1 MAPPVA
7 HRGVQPVAD
16 REPRSSGSLV
26 DFARDPIA
34 CMRRLYEEHGD
45 LAVLEEG
52 SQRLVFVFSP
62 ELNQQVL
69 SDPDTFYAHFFAIR
83 GPKRSSQ
90 RKLTTG
96 LLGMNGEQ
104 HKRNRRLVKEP
115 FSKRSLLTYYQRI
128 AAIADDML
136 DAWRVGQTRDLFVE
150 MTHYMLR
157 VTSTILFGFD
167 RADMAVRIGKKIERW
182 AAMQHDLGIGALVPD
197 DRFSKGYEEL
207 LEYAKE
213 LEGDILEMI
222 RLRRSENADGEDVLS
237 ILVRTFDDQG
247 GLSDDELV
255 GQSAVLFAAA
265 HMTTAHSLTWTL
277 FLLAQHPQIMQ
288 ELARELAQSDVA
300 QFARAEVGGESSTL
314 LDRVIKESMRIL
326 PASSYSQRVNERAV
340 RLGSLELKRGTAII
354 WSPYIT
360 HHRVDLYPS
369 PERFLPSRW
378 ETIRPSAYEYLPFG
392 GGPRL
397 CIGGPLA
404 MMVLKTTLPRVLLRY
419 RLQIEPGAEIN
430 GRVISTMLTPTTPVP
445 TQIHAPDGNYV
456 ASPIRGN
463 IHEMVELSAECGV
476 RVN

>member
-7 HRGVQPVAD
+7 LEGVQPALHH
-16 REPRSSGSLV
+16 EPLTSGSLV
-26 DFARDPIA
+26 EFARDPLA
-34 CMRRLYEEHGD
+34 CMRRLYHQHGD
-45 LAVLEEG
+45 LAVLAEG

-62 ELNQQVL
+62 QLNQQVL
-69 SDPDTFYAHFFAIR
+69 SDPDTFHARFFAIR
-83 GPKRSSQ
+83 GPKHSAQ

-115 FSKRSLLTYYQRI
+115 FSKRSLVTHYQRI
-128 AAIADDML
+128 ASIADEML
-136 DAWRVGQTRDLFVE
+136 DTWQVGQTRDLFAE

-167 RADMAVRIGKKIERW
+167 RSDMAVRIGKKIERW

-197 DRFSKGYEEL
+197 DRFSDGYEDL
-207 LEYAKE
+207 LDFAKE

-222 RLRRSENADGEDVLS
+222 RLRRHENAEGDDVLS

-277 FLLAQHPQIMQ
+277 LLLAQHPEITR
-288 ELARELAQSDVA
+288 ELVCELAQGDLA
-300 QFARAEVGGESSTL
+300 QLARAEVGGESATL

-326 PASSYSQRVNERAV
+326 PASSYSQRVNDRPV
-340 RLGSLELKRGTAII
+340 RLGPLDLPRGTVII

-360 HHRVDLYPS
+360 HHRADLYPS

-378 ETIRPSAYEYLPFG
+378 ESIRPSAYEYLPFG
-392 GGPRL
+392 AGPRL

-419 RLQIEPGAEIN
+419 RLQVEPGAEIS
-430 GRVISTMLTPTTPVP
+430 GRVISTMLTPTTAVP
-445 TQIHAPDGNYV
+445 MQIHAPGGNYA

-463 IHEMVELSAECGV
+463 IHDMVEL
-476 RVN
+476 